1 MPSSAGYSFSGSGSG
16 GGGSAPLSPPLGS
29 AAARFQ
35 SLSSSSSSQQQDTEV
50 AFAELQLLS
59 QNQRKLASLT
69 TRMTTILTGFD
80 KRLIRLEG
88 SILPIHK
95 STQKLAR
102 MSDNIDLTLAALNK
116 TLGHYDV
123 LIDEQ
128 PIIKAG
134 PDVRDTT
141 PYMETIDR
149 VLKGLDYLRRSDLK
163 SQEGVMKRMNDLV
176 ETGARNLVDVVRDWV
191 NADSE
196 PIDLSEYSPRNASYP
211 VLSGPTQE
219 AIVPIFHYLATLHD
233 HPRTGYSPLP
243 ASLSTYANVRS
254 AYLDRCLSPMAQ
266 RIYTYAVEKIG
277 TTASSAGMVM
287 VNHDDDDDA
296 AGTYRRGD
304 ADPAGT
310 VSAYC
315 GMLENDYRILQSLLS
330 DAGLQKEALLS
341 IATFSHLA
349 SAPLRTL
356 VENLGSVHSHVRRH
370 LSTHTFF
377 LFDLIGGLSTAIL
390 SGRWDALVRQMDD
403 PSGGM
408 LRSAYTINKSDLDV
422 GAGVAAANEV
432 LDLYNK
438 FKNMA
443 MGVFP
448 RFVED
453 IKAIPQRRAAEVP
466 STSVN
471 EITYMALQFVRQIV
485 EYSDVVGPLLQTLGP
500 GSWMMSSSAAPVLS
514 LGLDDDPSK
523 RTIVGEYLNDVLAV
537 TLGALETR
545 SKAIRQPSTA
555 SIFLLNNIGHLSRSM
570 RAPLPSHFGGD
581 DDGGRGP
588 SILSLHLGQMGEDL
602 LLSATRQANT
612 AYLDAWSPVVSTL
625 MEDQPL
631 AGAQSQYHRHATTKL
646 MGVGGASE
654 KNQVKDR
661 FAKFYEGL
669 DDLERLHRA
678 YPFSREDQELKERL
692 RRDVERMVC
701 PMYAKF
707 MAKHRAGDFT
717 KNPSKHIRMSEAEV
731 EDKVRRMFE

>member
-1 MPSSAGYSFSGSGSG
+1 MPASTYSFNASSASRY
-16 GGGSAPLSPPLGS
+16 
-29 AAARFQ
+29 Q
-35 SLSSSSSSQQQDTEV
+35 SSSQQDTEL

-134 PDVRDTT
+134 PDVRDTE
-141 PYMETIDR
+141 PYMQTIDR
-149 VLKGLDYLRRSDLK
+149 VLKGLAYLERSDLK
-163 SQEGVMKRMNDLV
+163 GQDGVVKRMNDLV

-196 PIDLSEYSPRNASYP
+196 PIDLTEFSPRNVSYP
-211 VLSGPTQE
+211 VLSSPTQE
-219 AIVPIFHYLATLHD
+219 AIVPIFRYLADLPD
-233 HPRTGYSPLP
+233 HPRTRYSPLP
-243 ASLSTYANVRS
+243 AALSTFATVRA
-254 AYLDRCLSPMAQ
+254 AYLNQCLSPMVQ

-277 TTASSAGMVM
+277 TGVSSAGMVM
-287 VNHDDDDDA
+287 VTNDDDDDA
-296 AGTYRRGD
+296 GGSYRRGESN
-304 ADPAGT
+304 PTGT
-310 VSAYC
+310 IGAYC
-315 GMLENDYRILQSLLS
+315 AMLENDHRILQSLLS

-349 SAPLRTL
+349 TTPLRTL
-356 VENLGSVHSHVRRH
+356 VENLSSVYSHVRRH
-370 LSTHTFF
+370 ISTHTFF
-377 LFDLIGGLSTAIL
+377 LFDVIGGLSTAIL
-390 SGRWDALVRQMDD
+390 SGRWDGLIRQMED

-408 LRSAYTINKSDLDV
+408 LRSAYIINKSDLDIA
-422 GAGVAAANEV
+422 AGLAAANEV
-432 LDLYNK
+432 LDIYNK
-438 FKNMA
+438 FKNLA
-443 MGVFP
+443 MGIFP
-448 RFVED
+448 RFIED
-453 IKAIPQRRAAEVP
+453 IKGIPQRRAAEVP

-471 EITYMALQFVRQIV
+471 EITHMALQFIRQIA

-500 GSWMMSSSAAPVLS
+500 GNWMMSSNAAPVLS

-523 RTIVGEYLNDVLAV
+523 RTIVGEYLNDVLTV
-537 TLGALETR
+537 VLGALEQR

-555 SIFLLNNIGHLSRSM
+555 SIFLLNNIGHLKRFLK
-570 RAPLPSHFGGD
+570 APLPAYFGEDEGE
-581 DDGGRGP
+581 GAP
-588 SILSLHLGQMGEDL
+588 PASILSLHLGQVGEDL
-602 LLSATRQANT
+602 LTSATRQANT
-612 AYLDAWSPVVSTL
+612 AYLDAWGPVVATL
-625 MEDQPL
+625 MEDQPIT
-631 AGAQSQYHRHATTKL
+631 GPNSQYHRHATTKL
-646 MGVGGASE
+646 MGVGGGSE

-678 YPFSREDQELKERL
+678 YPFSREDGELKERL
-692 RRDVERMVC
+692 KRDVERMVC
-701 PMYAKF
+701 PLYGKF
-707 MAKHRAGDFT
+707 MAKHRASDFT
-717 KNPSKHIRMSEAEV
+717 KNPSKHIRMTEVEV
-731 EDKVRRMFE
+731 EDKIRRMFE